1 MLSVVPLPQ
10 ATDETETLV
19 AALEACLA
27 DVRSGDTQSFVL
39 VTVKR
44 DGSVLRAHAMR
55 DRTDTFKLLGV
66 MAHEVSSMSATI
78 NGSHPVTDHMDA

>member
-1 MLSVVPLPQ
+1 MLTVVPLPLE
-10 ATDETETLV
+10 TDETATLV

-27 DVRSGDTQSFVL
+27 DAKAGNTQSFVL

-55 DRTDTFKLLGV
+55 DRADTFKLLGV

-78 NGSHPVTDHMDA
+78 NATREATDHLNG